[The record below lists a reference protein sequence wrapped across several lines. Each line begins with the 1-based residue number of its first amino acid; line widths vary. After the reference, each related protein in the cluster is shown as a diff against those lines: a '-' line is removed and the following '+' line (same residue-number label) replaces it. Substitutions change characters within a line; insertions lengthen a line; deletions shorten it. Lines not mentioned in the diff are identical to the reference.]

1 MSVQNKPVP
10 PPPAGGKNNRGV
22 VHGIIGQLNE
32 SSQKRNPEAFLLPV
46 SALRPNPTQPRRV
59 QNPEL
64 DQELAEDIKVN
75 GILEPILVRPA
86 PDKTSNTYQIIAG
99 ERRYR
104 AAKAVGL
111 TEVPVVI
118 KQVDDKQMRL
128 VSLAEN
134 LQRAELD
141 PIDEGYYFEILC
153 NEYNYST
160 QDIANMIHKS
170 KSYVQ
175 SRLNLLRQTETKE
188 VDDNISLENVKAAV
202 TDSEISN
209 NRVKKER
216 LRENSQSFLKSN
228 LKSVNTFTKHLTK
241 VRDKLPELQEDER
254 ESLAEQLSAM
264 QDLIKDIESSIK
276 NFKG

>member
-1 MSVQNKPVP
+1 MSAQNKSVP
-10 PPPAGGKNNRGV
+10 PPPSGGRNNRGV

-46 SALRPNPTQPRRV
+46 SALRPNPAQPRRI
-59 QNPEL
+59 QNSEL

-86 PDKTSNTYQIIAG
+86 PDKTPNTYQIIAG

-111 TEVPVVI
+111 TEVPVVVKHI
-118 KQVDDKQMRL
+118 DDKQVRL

-134 LQRAELD
+134 LQRAELEAV
-141 PIDEGYYFEILC
+141 DEGYYFEILC

-175 SRLNLLRQTETKE
+175 SRLNLLRETETTEDIGNIE
-188 VDDNISLENVKAAV
+188 VENGIPIIN
-202 TDSEISN
+202 DGEISN
-209 NRVKKER
+209 NRAKKAR
-216 LRENSQSFLKSN
+216 LRDNSQSFLASN
-228 LKSVNTFTKHLTK
+228 LKSVSNFTKYLTK
-241 VRDKLPELQEDER
+241 VKEKLPELQETEK
-254 ESLAEQLSAM
+254 ESLVEQLGAM
-264 QDLIKDIESSIK
+264 QELIKDIERSIK
-276 NFKG
+276 ASQG